1 LGSTL
6 AVKLLSSTPCD
17 DASRGIYSHRLG
29 SLWLVGGASNVGC
42 AVLREEG
49 FDADELEALS
59 AALDPAA
66 TPLYTDYYPLPRA
79 TVGERFPEADEDK
92 VARMEPVPEERGQY
106 LHSILHGVARVEA
119 EGYAALASL
128 GASRLTRVL
137 TSGGGAKND
146 KWTAMRQAM
155 LGVPAARAPNTDA
168 AFGAALLAAA
178 LV

>member
-1 LGSTL
+1 
-6 AVKLLSSTPCD
+6 
-17 DASRGIYSHRLG
+17 
-29 SLWLVGGASNVGC
+29 
-42 AVLREEG
+42 
-49 FDADELEALS
+49 
-59 AALDPAA
+59 
-66 TPLYTDYYPLPRA
+66 
-79 TVGERFPEADEDK
+79 
-92 VARMEPVPEERGQY
+92 MEPVPEERGQY

>member
-1 LGSTL
+1 M
-6 AVKLLSSTPCD
+6 
-17 DASRGIYSHRLG
+17 
-29 SLWLVGGASNVGC
+29 GC